1 MTSLLFKT
9 KTTELQIP
17 IRDLKPVV
25 NNWLK
30 KTKVRKNIRIFKVC
44 KLEVRREKG
53 VGDHSRDM
61 FSKVQKWF

>member
-9 KTTELQIP
+9 KTMELQRP

-44 KLEVRREKG
+44 KLEVRQEKG

-61 FSKVQKWF
+61 FSKVKKWF